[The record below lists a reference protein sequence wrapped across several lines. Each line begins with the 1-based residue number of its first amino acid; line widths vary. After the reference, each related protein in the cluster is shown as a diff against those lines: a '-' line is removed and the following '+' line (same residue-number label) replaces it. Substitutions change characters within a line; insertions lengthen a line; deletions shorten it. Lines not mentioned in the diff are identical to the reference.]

1 MYAHITNFKLNI
13 RRGAPMRKI
22 HLNLLYLAS
31 FLSFTIMTI
40 PDAEAITNIPNGST
54 VTAPPQPNDA
64 INFQPPAPGGTF
76 IIESGT
82 TFDGALTTTNP
93 GTPTGSLVLNNGSQ
107 LNGAVG
113 NNTNPLLQITL
124 NSNATIVGATS
135 AQTFNLGLNTL
146 TNTGA
151 LNLPA
156 GLVINTKLVSNAL
169 FGNINIGA
177 ATDSIAAGVT
187 INVDASAG
195 PILTPGQPLFIVSA
209 GAGTSNAPITVT
221 SNSVLYTFTGLNLN
235 GNLEIFPTF
244 IPPANVVT
252 NPAASTVG
260 TVLPGLIAIAAANPG
275 SDLATVVSALLSL
288 PTAATLTDALLQ
300 IAPAS
305 GLIGVSRESFNTT
318 KQFQRLWLEH
328 LRYNRCLRHVA
339 ACCSPRETAC
349 CNPCQD
355 VCEDLTIWAD
365 GFGYYGHQDNKDH
378 FNGYQDNTWGTMLAF
393 EMPLFCGWRVGLGGG
408 YAYSNLDEKKFDN
421 HTDIHNYQG
430 TLYFSYDTT
439 PWFVDGGFSF
449 GWNRYDGTRHIV
461 FTGID
466 RTAHAEYDGK
476 EYTGFLATGYQYYC
490 NGFEITPLVSI
501 LYSHLQ
507 LDDYTEKGAN
517 SLDLH
522 INKQNYN
529 YLESGL
535 GIKLAYLFQT
545 SCGLYIP
552 ELHTRWLHDFYDRG
566 LDLTS
571 SFTGIGTAAGNFRNK
586 GPRIDPNT
594 WNIGGS
600 ITCMASDNFSIMAVY
615 DYERSRTY
623 YDHQGLL
630 ELSYDF

>member
-1 MYAHITNFKLNI
+1 
-13 RRGAPMRKI
+13 MRKI
-22 HLNLLYLAS
+22 RVNLLYLAS
-31 FLSFTIMTI
+31 LLLFTII
-40 PDAEAITNIPNGST
+40 SISEVEAITNIPNGTT

-64 INFQPPAPGGTF
+64 INFLPPAPGGTF
-76 IIESGT
+76 LIESGN
-82 TFDGALTTTNP
+82 TFTGALTTTNP
-93 GTPTGSLVLNNGSQ
+93 SIPTGTLVLNNASQ

-124 NSNATIVGATS
+124 TGNATIVGATS

-156 GLVINTKLVSNAL
+156 GLVINSKINSNAL

-187 INVDASAG
+187 VNVDASSG
-195 PILTPGQPLFIVSA
+195 PILTPGQPIFIVSA
-209 GAGTSNAPITVT
+209 GAGTSNAPVTVT

-235 GNLEIFPTF
+235 GNIEIFPTF

-252 NPAASTVG
+252 NPVAG
-260 TVLPGLIAIAAANPG
+260 TIGTTLAELVAIAAANPG
-275 SDLATVVSALLSL
+275 SDLATVISALLRLSS
-288 PTAATLTDALLQ
+288 AEELTEALLQ
-300 IAPAS
+300 ISPVS

-318 KQFQRLWLEH
+318 KQFQKLWLEH
-328 LRYNRCLRHVA
+328 LRYNRCLRNRS
-339 ACCSPRETAC
+339 ACCTPCETASCSPCTTEC

-355 VCEDLTIWAD
+355 SCDDWTIWAD
-365 GFGYYGHQDNKDH
+365 GFGYYGHQANKH
-378 FNGYQDNTWGTMLAF
+378 HLNGYQDHTWGTVLAL
-393 EMPLFCGWRVGLGGG
+393 ETPLLCGWRAGLGAG
-408 YAYSNLDEKKFDN
+408 YAYSDLDEKRFDN
-421 HTDIHNYQG
+421 HTNIHNYQG
-430 TLYFSYDTT
+430 TLYFSYDTL

-466 RTAHAEYDGK
+466 RTAHAKYDGR

-490 NGFEITPLVSI
+490 NCFEITPIASI

-507 LDDYTEKGAN
+507 LDNYTEKGAN

-522 INKQNYN
+522 IKKQKYN

-535 GIKLAYLFQT
+535 GIKLAYMFQT
-545 SCGLYIP
+545 KCGLYIP
-552 ELHTRWLHDFYDRG
+552 EVHTRWLHDFYDRG
-566 LDLTS
+566 LKLTS
-571 SFTGIGTAAGNFRNK
+571 SFTGIGAAAGDFRQK
-586 GPRIDPNT
+586 GPRLDKNT

-600 ITCMASDNFSIMAVY
+600 ITCMAIDNFSIMAIY
-615 DYERSRTY
+615 DYERSRSY
-623 YDHQGLL
+623 YDHTGMI